1 MKTPEKIELPKG
13 KLSVKF
19 SQARCVWQM
28 YCGGEYLPL
37 ACGGYPTEAI
47 KELLAWYAVPIGT
60 AVTIFG
66 GSSMGKQ
73 VVLTTRETPE
83 PESKRDAGETAD
95 ETSGRSAYNAGI
107 LAQPTKDSTDTKNG
121 Q

>member
-1 MKTPEKIELPKG
+1 MKIPEKIELPKG

-28 YCGGEYLPL
+28 YCGGQYLPM
-37 ACGGYPTEAI
+37 ADGQYPTEAI

-66 GSSMGKQ
+66 GSTMGKQ

-83 PESKRDAGETAD
+83 QESQGIAAESAD
-95 ETSGRSAYNAGI
+95 EKPRRQAEN
-107 LAQPTKDSTDTKNG
+107 D
-121 Q
+121 

>member
-19 SQARCVWQM
+19 SQSRCVWQM

-47 KELLAWYAVPIGT
+47 
-60 AVTIFG
+60 
-66 GSSMGKQ
+66 
-73 VVLTTRETPE
+73 
-83 PESKRDAGETAD
+83 
-95 ETSGRSAYNAGI
+95 N
-107 LAQPTKDSTDTKNG
+107 
-121 Q
+121 

>member
-66 GSSMGKQ
+66 GSTMGKQ

-83 PESKRDAGETAD
+83 PESQREAAESAD
-95 ETSGRSAYNAGI
+95 E
-107 LAQPTKDSTDTKNG
+107 KTDG
-121 Q
+121 QAENSEL

>member
-19 SQARCVWQM
+19 SQARCLWQM

-47 KELLAWYAVPIGT
+47 KELLEWYAVPIGT

-66 GSSMGKQ
+66 GSSMGKK

-83 PESKRDAGETAD
+83 PESKRDAGEFVD
-95 ETSGRSAYNAGI
+95 EQRDRSALNA
-107 LAQPTKDSTDTKNG
+107 
-121 Q
+121 